1 MHHIEASVEIAAP
14 PAAVHARLVRPEER
28 LRWVQGLVESEELAP
43 GRFREVVADHGART
57 EVHVETV
64 RDDPPNA
71 VDARMSNRHV
81 RTTVRNR
88 LEPTETGT
96 RFTVTVET
104 EYRGLLARAASGLV
118 SRHAQRSLEQS
129 VANLKRLVEEESG

>member
-1 MHHIEASVEIAAP
+1 
-14 PAAVHARLVRPEER
+14 
-28 LRWVQGLVESEELAP
+28 
-43 GRFREVVADHGART
+43 
-57 EVHVETV
+57 
-64 RDDPPNA
+64 
-71 VDARMSNRHV
+71 V

-88 LEPTETGT
+88 LEPTEIGT

-129 VANLKRLVEEESG
+129 VANLKRLVEEESS